1 MHTLCPPCTIE
12 SGKELPFLER
22 HTTTTTTRIRI
33 PQNKSMMRI
42 GIIIIMSTGTAGG
55 VIVGVALGVP
65 REHIIITV
73 LVWNDIATLTSR
85 THVKCDI
92 SSQW

>member
-1 MHTLCPPCTIE
+1 M
-12 SGKELPFLER
+12 G
-22 HTTTTTTRIRI
+22 HTTRTTTIIRI
-33 PQNKSMMRI
+33 PQNKSMRI
-42 GIIIIMSTGTAGG
+42 GIIIITSTETAGG
-55 VIVGVALGVP
+55 DEGIVGVALGVP

-85 THVKCDI
+85 AHVKCYI

>member
-1 MHTLCPPCTIE
+1 M
-12 SGKELPFLER
+12 
-22 HTTTTTTRIRI
+22 
-33 PQNKSMMRI
+33 
-42 GIIIIMSTGTAGG
+42 IIMSTGTADGG
-55 VIVGVALGVP
+55 DGIVGVALGVP
-65 REHIIITV
+65 REHIIIIV

>member
-1 MHTLCPPCTIE
+1 
-12 SGKELPFLER
+12 
-22 HTTTTTTRIRI
+22 
-33 PQNKSMMRI
+33 MMRI

-55 VIVGVALGVP
+55 GGGIVGVALGVP
-65 REHIIITV
+65 REHIITIV

-85 THVKCDI
+85 AHVKCDI